1 MMKLMEVSSCNSNKQ
16 NRKKIRYSKHFWI
29 FWAFLKGKKFHEIP
43 TSWSTNP
50 FLLSSPSVLAFLG
63 NQTSVPP
70 DCCVEVLK
78 SHVARWSVSP
88 SAGRLNHRK
97 WELRNPQIPL
107 VSSKNNKHFQEFFG
121 GLQFWD
127 KPKSQPPHLKCWV
140 LCQFCKI
147 PNTKSLKWSKTYGN

>member
-1 MMKLMEVSSCNSNKQ
+1 MKEKDLISIMMKLMEVSSCNSNKQ
-16 NRKKIRYSKHFWI
+16 NEKKIATANTFESFGHFWRVRNSMK
-29 FWAFLKGKKFHEIP
+29 FLHPEAP
-43 TSWSTNP
+43 TL

-88 SAGRLNHRK
+88 AAGRLNHRK
-97 WELRNPQIPL
+97 WKLRNPQIPL
-107 VSSKNNKHFQEFFG
+107 VSSKNNKHFQEIFG

-127 KPKSQPPHLKCWV
+127 KPKSQPPPPEMLG
-140 LCQFCKI
+140 LMSILQD
-147 PNTKSLKWSKTYGN
+147 SKH